1 MATSWSD
8 SGPEAHAGPMVLDT
22 GTPRGWAAARG
33 RAIIWLTLAF
43 WLSNF
48 VLLNLGTFLS
58 GNPHIAAIVAMR
70 ALALLFGL
78 LLCYLI
84 HLVLNRPSLATLRKR
99 IIALA
104 VMAPIAAESFAWV
117 NFFADMAADPSV
129 GFDAVTWS
137 NAVRTISFFTWFFL
151 AWAGLYLALLYSF
164 DVREERY
171 HSAELQA
178 QAHEAKLRALHSQIN
193 PHFLFNSL
201 NSVSALIL
209 DGRAEEAEAM
219 VSMLSR
225 FLRMGLAVD
234 PSDKMPLEKEL
245 ALQRAYLEIERLRY
259 PDLEVEIALPPELE
273 HALVPSLILQ
283 PLIENAVKYGVAGSP
298 PPARITIAARQEGGR
313 LLIDVVDGGGSAK
326 TAATGSGIGLR
337 HVAERL
343 RLIYGEQA
351 ALMHGARPEGGYR
364 ARIAMPVE
372 RP

>member
-1 MATSWSD
+1 MASAQLE
-8 SGPEAHAGPMVLDT
+8 SGPEEDGSSVATALPH
-22 GTPRGWAAARG
+22 GWSSPRG
-33 RAIIWLTLAF
+33 RAIVWLTLAF

-48 VLLNLGTFLS
+48 ALLNLGTFLT
-58 GNPHIAAIVAMR
+58 GNSHIAGIVAMR

-84 HLVLNRPSLATLRKR
+84 HRVLTRRSMTSLRRR
-99 IIALA
+99 IVALA
-104 VMAPIAAESFAWV
+104 IMAPVAAESFAWAT
-117 NFFADMAADPSV
+117 FFADMAADPSV
-129 GFDAVTWS
+129 GLASFTWS

-178 QAHEAKLRALHSQIN
+178 QAHAAKLRALHSQIN

-209 DGRAEEAEAM
+209 ERRTDEADAM

-225 FLRMGLAVD
+225 FLRMGLAAD
-234 PSDKMPLEKEL
+234 PSDRIPLEKEL

-259 PDLEVEIALPPELE
+259 PDLEIEIVVPHALEA
-273 HALVPSLILQ
+273 ALVPSLILQ
-283 PLIENAVKYGVAGSP
+283 PVIENAVKYGVAGSP
-298 PPARITIAARQEGGR
+298 PPARIRIEARQEGER
-313 LLIDVVDGGGSAK
+313 MIVEVSDGGRSTEPA
-326 TAATGSGIGLR
+326 TAGAGIGLR

-343 RLIYGEQA
+343 RLIHGERA
-351 ALMHGARPEGGYR
+351 ELRHGPLPEGGYR
-364 ARIAMPVE
+364 VRIAMPIE
-372 RP
+372 AP

>member
-1 MATSWSD
+1 MA
-8 SGPEAHAGPMVLDT
+8 
-22 GTPRGWAAARG
+22 AADRTHLWRSARG

-58 GNPHIAAIVAMR
+58 GNPYIGGIVAMR
-70 ALALLFGL
+70 ALSLLFGL
-78 LLCYLI
+78 LLCYVI
-84 HLVLNRPSLATLRKR
+84 HYVLNRPILGTLRKR

-104 VMAPIAAESFAWV
+104 IMAPVAAESFAWAT
-117 NFFADMAADPSV
+117 FFADMAADPNV
-129 GFDAVTWS
+129 GLDTFTWS
-137 NAVRTISFFTWFFL
+137 NAVRTISLFTWFFL
-151 AWAGLYLALLYSF
+151 AWAGVYLALLYSF

-209 DGRAEEAEAM
+209 ERRTEEADAM

-234 PSDKMPLEKEL
+234 PSDRIPLEKEL

-259 PDLEVEIALPPELE
+259 PDLEVEIVVPPALEA
-273 HALVPSLILQ
+273 ALVPSLILQ
-283 PLIENAVKYGVAGSP
+283 PVIENAVKYGVAGSP
-298 PPARITIAARQEGGR
+298 PPARITIEARREGEQ
-313 LLIDVVDGGGSAK
+313 LIVEVTDGGGSA
-326 TAATGSGIGLR
+326 TPPAAGSGIGLR

-343 RLIYGEQA
+343 RLIHGERA
-351 ALMHGARPEGGYR
+351 ALAHGPLPEGGYR
-364 ARIAMPVE
+364 VRIAMPMAMA
-372 RP
+372 